1 MKYDVIIAGVGGQGV
16 LSVAAIIA
24 SAAMEEGLE
33 VKQSEVHGM
42 AQRGGA
48 VQANLRL
55 ASGPIASDM
64 VPRGSASMILSME
77 PLESLRYLD
86 YLSADGALVTATNP
100 VSNIPDYPELPGLL
114 AKIRELPR
122 AVLVDAESLARRE
135 GNPQG
140 VNVVMVGAASRW
152 LPVKEATL
160 RRYIE
165 RRFASR
171 GAAMVE
177 ANLRLFE
184 AGREAAAGAAS
195 DAAPR
200 ARSSR

>member
-16 LSVAAIIA
+16 LSLAAIIA
-24 SAAMEEGLE
+24 GAAMDEGLA

-48 VQANLRL
+48 VQAHLRL
-55 ASGPIASDM
+55 ASATIASDL
-64 VPRGSASMILSME
+64 VPKGGASMILGLE

-86 YLSADGALVTATNP
+86 SLRPDGMLITAADP
-100 VSNIPDYPELPGLL
+100 VDNIDDYPDLALLHARIRSLPH
-114 AKIRELPR
+114 AI
-122 AVLVDAESLARRE
+122 LVDADALARHE

-152 LPVKEATL
+152 LPVPEATL
-160 RRYIE
+160 RRNIE
-165 RRFASR
+165 RRFAGR
-171 GAAMVE
+171 GPAVVQ

-184 AGREAAAGAAS
+184 AGRRAAGEPLVPKA
-195 DAAPR
+195 
-200 ARSSR
+200 

>member
-24 SAAMEEGLE
+24 SAAMEEGLY

-55 ASGPIASDM
+55 GSQPIASDM
-64 VPRGSASMILSME
+64 VPRGLASMILSME

-86 YLSADGALVTATNP
+86 YLAPTGAFVTATNP
-100 VSNIPDYPELPGLL
+100 VSNIPDYPDLPALL
-114 AKIRELPR
+114 DRIRRLPR
-122 AVLVDAESLARRE
+122 AVLVDAESLARHE

-140 VNVVMVGAASRW
+140 VNVVMVGAAARW
-152 LPVKEATL
+152 LPVEESTL

-171 GAAMVE
+171 GAGVIE

-184 AGREAAAGAAS
+184 AGRHAATDQQLVSGA
-195 DAAPR
+195 
-200 ARSSR
+200 